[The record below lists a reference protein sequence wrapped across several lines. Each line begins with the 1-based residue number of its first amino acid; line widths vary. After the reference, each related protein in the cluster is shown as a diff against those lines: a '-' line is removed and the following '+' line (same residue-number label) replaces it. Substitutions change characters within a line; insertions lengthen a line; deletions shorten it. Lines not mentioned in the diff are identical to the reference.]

1 MFLSE
6 FFNANV
12 VTFEPDPQAFRICEE
27 KLFQKPNPAVEVKNI
42 ALSNVNQNLP
52 LYLYELGSSSFHQLK
67 GFKSPKKIIVRANR
81 FDSLNINHPELLV
94 MDAQGHEGEILMG
107 FGSGLNKISYIC
119 FEVSLQSNYMNKLN
133 FTAIH
138 RLLARNGFR
147 FVASSSSGKGIVRFW
162 LTSIR
167 SMFWSL
173 RNSRFRNPFH
183 YQSFTDVLYKREK

>member
-12 VTFEPDPQAFRICEE
+12 VAFEPDPQAFRICEE

-42 ALSNVNQNLP
+42 ALSNVNQNLHF
-52 LYLYELGSSSFHQLK
+52 YLYKLGSSSFHQVK
-67 GFKSPKKIIVRANR
+67 GFKSPKTIIVRANR
-81 FDSLNINHPELLV
+81 FDSLNI
-94 MDAQGHEGEILMG
+94 
-107 FGSGLNKISYIC
+107 
-119 FEVSLQSNYMNKLN
+119 NYMNKLN

-147 FVASSSSGKGIVRFW
+147 FVACSSSGKDILRFW

-173 RNSRFRNPFH
+173 RNSRFRNPFY